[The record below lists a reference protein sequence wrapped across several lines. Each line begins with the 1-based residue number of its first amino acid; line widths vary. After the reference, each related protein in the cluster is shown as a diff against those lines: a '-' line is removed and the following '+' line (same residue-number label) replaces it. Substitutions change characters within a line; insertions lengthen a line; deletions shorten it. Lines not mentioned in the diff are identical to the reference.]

1 MEGTLFFLFK
11 KNPKLSGSFSGSY
24 RRHFIDVYSSFSL
37 LVSIMEK
44 GSTVFNSA
52 QRLEVVRNCISFIFE
67 NKFLET
73 EKVIK

>member
-1 MEGTLFFLFK
+1 MEGTLIYFIFFK
-11 KNPKLSGSFSGSY
+11 ELSGILCSSC
-24 RRHFIDVYSSFSL
+24 RRHFTDIYSSFSL
-37 LVSIMEK
+37 LVSIVEK

>member
-1 MEGTLFFLFK
+1 
-11 KNPKLSGSFSGSY
+11 
-24 RRHFIDVYSSFSL
+24 L
-37 LVSIMEK
+37 LVSIVEK